1 MSFRPAQESRFM
13 KSRRILVLSWISV
26 AGILSFC
33 TRAAEAQETPTPAS
47 TAPSGDARQAVPA
60 TSPALRL
67 TLEDTLA
74 LARKNSTQFQSAQT
88 DAAIARQDRYQ
99 AATALL
105 PGVNYTTQ
113 ALTTQS
119 NGPGNG
125 VRYIANNSVHEY
137 VSQGNVHETLDLA
150 SVSSFRRASAAAAAS
165 RARAEIASRGLV
177 VTVVQSFYSVAAAQ
191 QKLLS

>member
-13 KSRRILVLSWISV
+13 KSRCILVLSWISV

-74 LARKNSTQFQSAQT
+74 RARRNSTQFQPPPPTAP
-88 DAAIARQDRYQ
+88 IAPQD
-99 AATALL
+99 
-105 PGVNYTTQ
+105 PHH
-113 ALTTQS
+113 
-119 NGPGNG
+119 P
-125 VRYIANNSVHEY
+125 
-137 VSQGNVHETLDLA
+137 
-150 SVSSFRRASAAAAAS
+150 
-165 RARAEIASRGLV
+165 
-177 VTVVQSFYSVAAAQ
+177 
-191 QKLLS
+191 